1 MPSKKDMPPRKLPDP
16 YHCRVRDLGNGELF
30 ECLTDGSLLCRYNK
44 RFLALAICQNPRRK
58 DIVVCSGYS

>member
-1 MPSKKDMPPRKLPDP
+1 MRGQVRRDGKGAGGVQEG
-16 YHCRVRDLGNGELF
+16 HVRDLGNGELF